1 MRIRDIAR
9 DEQALRYFTNHKVL
23 TLAALAEVLD
33 CSHITA
39 HRRLREWKALTSY
52 TAYGRYHT
60 LPTVPTFNSH
70 GIWRYGDIYFSRYG
84 TLKQTVI
91 ALVRKSPE
99 GMDHSQ
105 LEQLLGV
112 NPKHSLAQ
120 YAHLPGIQREQHR
133 GRIIY
138 YSDDCSVYA
147 KQKRRRVPPA
157 ASAPQLPDDAAAV
170 LVLVTRIQHPKMGA
184 EAIAE
189 HLKQQGYHIGA
200 ERIAELF
207 RHYGIDKKKANMRS

>member
-1 MRIRDIAR
+1 MKNRDIAR
-9 DEQALRYFTNHKVL
+9 DEQALKHFTKHKVL
-23 TLAALAEVLD
+23 TLAALAEVLA

-39 HRRLREWKALTSY
+39 HRRMQEWKAITSY

-60 LPTVPTFNSH
+60 LPAVATFNSH

-91 ALVRKSPE
+91 ALARKSPA
-99 GMDHSQ
+99 GMDHNQ
-105 LEQLLGV
+105 LKQILGV

-138 YSDDCSVYA
+138 FSDDCSVYA

-157 ASAPQLPDDAAAV
+157 PSAGQLPDDAAAV
-170 LVLVTRIQHPKMGA
+170 LILVTRIQHPEMGS

-189 HLKQQGYHIGA
+189 QLKQQGHPISVQ
-200 ERIAELF
+200 RIDELF
-207 RHYGIDKKKANMRS
+207 RHYGIDKKKLNMRS